1 MPNQEMPELIK
12 IDPNIEKGLL
22 DRIEENRLTQE
33 DRQLLCALIENQD
46 SLFKWCEEN
55 E

>member
-1 MPNQEMPELIK
+1 MPELIR

-22 DRIEENRLTQE
+22 ERVEENRLTQE
-33 DRQLLCALIENQD
+33 DRQLLSDLIENQD
-46 SLFKWCEEN
+46 NLFKWCEEN